1 MARFGSVMKKNIYL
15 LSILFILSIKSH
27 SSSETFEEN
36 YACGVDMYMLSSIFG
51 LSTEKGDNLELKNA
65 SIREHTLWE
74 KVNLSLLSEREPDIA
89 KRKKRL
95 KSDMI
100 KRLTSLHEERGIEN
114 ILTENFIDEVTDGCF
129 GDTKIQKV
137 YNLYYAGM
145 KNG

>member
-1 MARFGSVMKKNIYL
+1 MKKNIYL
-15 LSILFILSIKSH
+15 LSLLLLLSIKSY

-36 YACGVDMYMLSSIFG
+36 YACGVDMYMLSSIFR

-65 SIREHTLWE
+65 AIREHTLWE

-89 KRKKRL
+89 KRKERL

-100 KRLTSLHEERGIEN
+100 KRLTSLHEERGLEN
-114 ILTENFIDEVTDGCF
+114 ILSENFIDEATDGCF

>member
-1 MARFGSVMKKNIYL
+1 MKKNIYL
-15 LSILFILSIKSH
+15 LSLLFLLSMKSY

-36 YACGVDMYMLSSIFG
+36 YACGVDMYMLSSIFR
-51 LSTEKGDNLELKNA
+51 LSTEKSDNLELKNA
-65 SIREHTLWE
+65 AIREHTLWE
-74 KVNLSLLSEREPDIA
+74 KVNLSLLSERELDIA
-89 KRKKRL
+89 KRKERL

-100 KRLTSLHEERGIEN
+100 KRLTSLHEERGLEN
-114 ILTENFIDEVTDGCF
+114 ILTENFIDEATDGCF

>member
-1 MARFGSVMKKNIYL
+1 MKKNIYL
-15 LSILFILSIKSH
+15 LSLLFLLSISSH

-36 YACGVDMYMLSSIFG
+36 YACGVDMYMLSSIFR

-65 SIREHTLWE
+65 AIREHTLWE

-89 KRKKRL
+89 KRKERL

-100 KRLTSLHEERGIEN
+100 KRLTSLHEERGLKN
-114 ILTENFIDEVTDGCF
+114 ILSENFIDEATDGCF

-137 YNLYYAGM
+137 YNLYYAGI
-145 KNG
+145 KNE

>member
-1 MARFGSVMKKNIYL
+1 MKKNIYL
-15 LSILFILSIKSH
+15 LSLLFLLSIKGH

-36 YACGVDMYMLSSIFG
+36 YACGVDMYMLSSIFR

-65 SIREHTLWE
+65 AIREHTLWE

-89 KRKKRL
+89 KRMERL

-100 KRLTSLHEERGIEN
+100 KRLTSLHEERGLEN
-114 ILTENFIDEVTDGCF
+114 ILSENFIDEATDGCF

-137 YNLYYAGM
+137 YNLYYAGI
-145 KNG
+145 KNE

>member
-1 MARFGSVMKKNIYL
+1 MKKNIYL
-15 LSILFILSIKSH
+15 LSLLFLLSIKSY

-36 YACGVDMYMLSSIFG
+36 YACGVDMYMLSSIFR
-51 LSTEKGDNLELKNA
+51 LSTEKGDNSELKNA

-89 KRKKRL
+89 KRKERL

-100 KRLTSLHEERGIEN
+100 KRLTSLHEERGLEN
-114 ILTENFIDEVTDGCF
+114 ILTEKFIDEVTDGCF

>member
-1 MARFGSVMKKNIYL
+1 MKKNIYL
-15 LSILFILSIKSH
+15 LSLLFLLSINSH

-36 YACGVDMYMLSSIFG
+36 YACGVDMYMLSSIFR

-74 KVNLSLLSEREPDIA
+74 KVNLSLLSERETDIT
-89 KRKKRL
+89 KRKERL

-100 KRLTSLHEERGIEN
+100 KRLTSLHEERGLEN
-114 ILTENFIDEVTDGCF
+114 ILTENFIDEATDGCF

-137 YNLYYAGM
+137 YNLYYAGI
-145 KNG
+145 KNE

>member
-1 MARFGSVMKKNIYL
+1 MKKNIYL
-15 LSILFILSIKSH
+15 LSLLFLLSIKSH

-36 YACGVDMYMLSSIFG
+36 YACGVDMYMLSSIFR

-65 SIREHTLWE
+65 AIREHTLWE

-89 KRKKRL
+89 KRKERL

-100 KRLTSLHEERGIEN
+100 KRLTSLHEERGLEN
-114 ILTENFIDEVTDGCF
+114 ILSENFIDEATDGCF

>member
-1 MARFGSVMKKNIYL
+1 MKKNIYL
-15 LSILFILSIKSH
+15 LSLLLLLSIKSY

-36 YACGVDMYMLSSIFG
+36 YACGVDMYMLSSIFR

-65 SIREHTLWE
+65 AIREHTLWE

-89 KRKKRL
+89 KRKERL

-100 KRLTSLHEERGIEN
+100 KRLTSLHEERGLEN
-114 ILTENFIDEVTDGCF
+114 ILSENFIDEATDGCF

-137 YNLYYAGM
+137 YNLYYAGI
-145 KNG
+145 KK

>member
-1 MARFGSVMKKNIYL
+1 MKKNIYL
-15 LSILFILSIKSH
+15 LSLLFLLSIKSH

-36 YACGVDMYMLSSIFG
+36 YACGVDMYMLSSIFR
-51 LSTEKGDNLELKNA
+51 LSTEKGDNSELKNA

-89 KRKKRL
+89 KRKERL

-114 ILTENFIDEVTDGCF
+114 ILTETFIDEVTDGCF

-137 YNLYYAGM
+137 YNLYSAGM

>member
-1 MARFGSVMKKNIYL
+1 MKKNIYL
-15 LSILFILSIKSH
+15 LSLLFLLSIKGH

-36 YACGVDMYMLSSIFG
+36 YACGVDMYMLSSIFR

-65 SIREHTLWE
+65 AIREHTLWE

-89 KRKKRL
+89 KRKERL

-100 KRLTSLHEERGIEN
+100 KRLTSLHEERGLEN
-114 ILTENFIDEVTDGCF
+114 ILSENFIDEATDGCF

-137 YNLYYAGM
+137 YNLYYAGI
-145 KNG
+145 KNE

>member
-1 MARFGSVMKKNIYL
+1 MKKNIYL
-15 LSILFILSIKSH
+15 LSLLFLLSIKSH

-36 YACGVDMYMLSSIFG
+36 YACGVDMYMLSSIFR

-65 SIREHTLWE
+65 AIREHTLWE

-89 KRKKRL
+89 KRMERL

-100 KRLTSLHEERGIEN
+100 KRLTSLHEERGLEN
-114 ILTENFIDEVTDGCF
+114 ILSENFIDEATDGCF

-137 YNLYYAGM
+137 YNLYYAGI
-145 KNG
+145 KNE

>member
-1 MARFGSVMKKNIYL
+1 MKKNIYL
-15 LSILFILSIKSH
+15 LSLLFLLSIKSH

-36 YACGVDMYMLSSIFG
+36 YACGVDMYMLSSIFR

-65 SIREHTLWE
+65 AIREHTLWE

-89 KRKKRL
+89 KRMERL

-100 KRLTSLHEERGIEN
+100 KRLTSLHEERGLEN
-114 ILTENFIDEVTDGCF
+114 ILSENFIDEATDGCF

-137 YNLYYAGM
+137 YNLYYAGI
-145 KNG
+145 KNV

>member
-1 MARFGSVMKKNIYL
+1 MKKNIYL
-15 LSILFILSIKSH
+15 LSLLFIFSIKSH

-36 YACGVDMYMLSSIFG
+36 YACGVDMYMLSSIFR
-51 LSTEKGDNLELKNA
+51 LSTEKGDNSELKNA

-74 KVNLSLLSEREPDIA
+74 KVNLSLLYEREPDIA
-89 KRKKRL
+89 KRKERL

-100 KRLTSLHEERGIEN
+100 KRLTSLHEERGLEN
-114 ILTENFIDEVTDGCF
+114 ILTEKFIDEVTDGCF

>member
-1 MARFGSVMKKNIYL
+1 MKKNIYL
-15 LSILFILSIKSH
+15 LSLLFLLSMKSY

-36 YACGVDMYMLSSIFG
+36 YACGVDMYMLSSIFR
-51 LSTEKGDNLELKNA
+51 LSTEKSDNLELKNA

-74 KVNLSLLSEREPDIA
+74 KVNLSLLYEREPDIA
-89 KRKKRL
+89 KRKERL

-100 KRLTSLHEERGIEN
+100 KRLTSLHEERGLEN
-114 ILTENFIDEVTDGCF
+114 ILTENFIDEATDGCF

>member
-1 MARFGSVMKKNIYL
+1 MKKNIYL
-15 LSILFILSIKSH
+15 LSLLFLLTMKSY

-36 YACGVDMYMLSSIFG
+36 YACGVDMYMLSSIFR
-51 LSTEKGDNLELKNA
+51 LSTEKSDSLELKNA
-65 SIREHTLWE
+65 AIREHTLWE
-74 KVNLSLLSEREPDIA
+74 KVNLSLLSERELDIA
-89 KRKKRL
+89 KRKERL

-100 KRLTSLHEERGIEN
+100 KRLTSLHEERGLEN
-114 ILTENFIDEVTDGCF
+114 ILTENFIDEATDGCF

>member
-1 MARFGSVMKKNIYL
+1 MKKNIYL

-36 YACGVDMYMLSSIFG
+36 YACGVDMYMLSSIFR

-74 KVNLSLLSEREPDIA
+74 KVNLSLLSEREPDID

-100 KRLTSLHEERGIEN
+100 KRLTYLHEERGIEN

>member
-1 MARFGSVMKKNIYL
+1 MKKNIYL
-15 LSILFILSIKSH
+15 LSLLFLLSMKSY

-36 YACGVDMYMLSSIFG
+36 YACGVDMYMLSSIFR
-51 LSTEKGDNLELKNA
+51 LSTEKSDNLELKNA
-65 SIREHTLWE
+65 AIREHILWE
-74 KVNLSLLSEREPDIA
+74 KVNLSLLSERELDIA
-89 KRKKRL
+89 KRKERL

-100 KRLTSLHEERGIEN
+100 KRLTSLHEERGLEN
-114 ILTENFIDEVTDGCF
+114 ILTENFIDEATDGCF

>member
-1 MARFGSVMKKNIYL
+1 MKKNIYL
-15 LSILFILSIKSH
+15 LSLLLLLSIKSY

-36 YACGVDMYMLSSIFG
+36 YACGVDMYMLSSIFR

-65 SIREHTLWE
+65 AIREHTLWE

-89 KRKKRL
+89 KRKERL

-100 KRLTSLHEERGIEN
+100 KRLTSLHEERGLEN
-114 ILTENFIDEVTDGCF
+114 ILTENFIDEATDGCF

>member
-1 MARFGSVMKKNIYL
+1 MKKNIYL
-15 LSILFILSIKSH
+15 LSLLFLLSIKSH

-36 YACGVDMYMLSSIFG
+36 YACGVDMYMLSSIFR

-65 SIREHTLWE
+65 AIREHTLWE

-89 KRKKRL
+89 KRKERL

-100 KRLTSLHEERGIEN
+100 KRLTSLHEERGLEN
-114 ILTENFIDEVTDGCF
+114 ILSENFIDEATDGCF

-137 YNLYYAGM
+137 YNLYYAGI
-145 KNG
+145 KNE

>member
-1 MARFGSVMKKNIYL
+1 MKKNIYL
-15 LSILFILSIKSH
+15 LSLLFIFSIKSH
-27 SSSETFEEN
+27 SSSGTFEEN
-36 YACGVDMYMLSSIFG
+36 YACGVDMYMLSSIFR

-114 ILTENFIDEVTDGCF
+114 ILTETFIDEVTDGCF